1 MRPIRKTPL
10 TEAQQKVFAA
20 IKLLVVRERGLSPT
34 VAELAQETGLS
45 EGTVHA
51 SVGVL
56 DARGLISR
64 RPNTA
69 RSIQVLK
76 GEVPQEARA

>member
-1 MRPIRKTPL
+1 MTKPAVL
-10 TEAQQKVFAA
+10 TEAQQKVFKA
-20 IKLLVVRERGLSPT
+20 INKLIAREGGLSPT
-34 VAELAQETGLS
+34 VAELAEETGLS

-56 DARGLISR
+56 DALGLISR

-69 RSIQVLK
+69 RSIQVIK
-76 GEVPQEARA
+76 KEPAEARA